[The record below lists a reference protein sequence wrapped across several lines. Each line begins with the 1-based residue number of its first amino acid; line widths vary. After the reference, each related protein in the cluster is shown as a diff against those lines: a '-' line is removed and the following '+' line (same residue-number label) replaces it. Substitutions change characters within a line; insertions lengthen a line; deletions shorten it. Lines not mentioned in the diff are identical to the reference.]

1 MINSQSAKYTL
12 MRSSNNLSKDIKHV
26 LENVI
31 ENEIKRN
38 YKDSIVLSK
47 SVNTY
52 INAQSQKMLN
62 ESLISVIENY
72 IQKTISKS
80 LDVILVSCNSIQ
92 SKFVS
97 DIVGWQ
103 VDALIEGL
111 WALLIKESIIDCFY
125 FFSSS

>member
-12 MRSSNNLSKDIKHV
+12 IRSSNNLSKDIKHV

-80 LDVILVSCNSIQ
+80 LDGILVSCNSIQ

>member
-12 MRSSNNLSKDIKHV
+12 IRSSNNLSKDIKHV

>member
-12 MRSSNNLSKDIKHV
+12 IRSSNNLSKDIKHV

-103 VDALIEGL
+103 VYALIEGL

>member
-12 MRSSNNLSKDIKHV
+12 MRSSNNLSKDIKHI

-47 SVNTY
+47 SINTY
-52 INAQSQKMLN
+52 FNTQSQKMLN
-62 ESLISVIENY
+62 ESLISVVEHY

-80 LDVILVSCNSIQ
+80 LDVILASCNAIQ
-92 SKFVS
+92 SKLVS
-97 DIVGWQ
+97 DIVGWK

-111 WALLIKESIIDCFY
+111 WVLLIKKSIIYCLY
-125 FFSSS
+125 LFSSS

>member
-1 MINSQSAKYTL
+1 
-12 MRSSNNLSKDIKHV
+12 MRSSNNLSKDIKHI